1 LPVFLGYRR
10 SDVNHLAHCYL
21 SDGSD
26 LELVGGLMG
35 DFVKGRLESLDYPRP
50 VLNALRLHRH
60 IDSTTDAHARVRTS
74 RDRFDPE
81 FRRYAGILT
90 DVFYDHFLARHWAR
104 YHETPL
110 ADFARRVYDALD
122 IHEELLPERLK
133 LFAVYMRQRNLLL
146 NYRELDTIDQSLKG
160 IASRLSRANPVGSA
174 RTQLEKHYDG
184 LESDFHAFFPD
195 VVRMAKPQQGKNHES
210 GSETF

>member
-1 LPVFLGYRR
+1 M
-10 SDVNHLAHCYL
+10 NHLAHCYL

-35 DFVKGRLESLDYPRP
+35 DFVKGRLDSLDYPQP
-50 VLNALRLHRH
+50 VLEAMRLHRQ
-60 IDSTTDAHARVRTS
+60 IDSTTDAHPRVAES
-74 RDRFDPE
+74 RNRFDPE

-90 DVFYDHFLARHWAR
+90 DVFYDHFLARSWTQ
-104 YHETPL
+104 YHDAPL
-110 ADFARRVYDALD
+110 ADFAQRVYDALN
-122 IHEELLPERLK
+122 IHEGLLPERLK
-133 LFAVYMRQRNLLL
+133 LFAVYMQQRDLLV

-160 IASRLSRANPVGSA
+160 IASRLSRANPVGNA

-195 VVRMAKPQQGKNHES
+195 VVAMAKPERGDE
-210 GSETF
+210 